1 METEN
6 MTIDTTTSEER
17 SYEMETSPIVKAV
30 IVTVGIIGIGVAIK
44 KVASKVMKK
53 RSTENVETEGQDIN
67 PETNE

>member
-6 MTIDTTTSEER
+6 MTIDTTTSEET
-17 SYEMETSPIVKAV
+17 SYKMKTTPIIKAV
-30 IVTVGIIGIGVAIK
+30 IAAVGVIGIGVAIK

-53 RSTENVETEGQDIN
+53 RSTENVETEGQDRN

>member
-6 MTIDTTTSEER
+6 MTIDTTTSEET
-17 SYEMETSPIVKAV
+17 SYKMETSPIVKVV
-30 IVTVGIIGIGVAIK
+30 IAAVGIIGIGVVIK

-53 RSTENVETEGQDIN
+53 RSTENVETEGQDRN